1 MSLESLPYG
10 APAADV
16 VLFVHRDGAVIL
28 RDVRNAKQLTEINA
42 EPDRLHW
49 VLRRFSTALPSAH
62 RPAVRC

>member
-1 MSLESLPYG
+1 MSLESLRYG

-16 VLFVHRDGAVIL
+16 VRFVHCDGAVIL
-28 RDVRNAKQLTEINA
+28 RDVLNAEQLTEINA
-42 EPDRLHW
+42 ELDRLHW